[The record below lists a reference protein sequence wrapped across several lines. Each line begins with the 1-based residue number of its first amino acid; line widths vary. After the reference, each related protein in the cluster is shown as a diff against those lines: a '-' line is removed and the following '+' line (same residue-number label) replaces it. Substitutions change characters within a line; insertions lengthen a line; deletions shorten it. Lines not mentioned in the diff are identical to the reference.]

1 MSKLLCTS
9 VVTGTV
15 IMHAHARVCVTDT
28 SEMAASHV
36 CHFANT
42 NCLASRASLNKTN
55 AGEDSLHQLLI
66 KSLQKADR

>member
-9 VVTGTV
+9 VVTETV

-42 NCLASRASLNKTN
+42 NFA
-55 AGEDSLHQLLI
+55 
-66 KSLQKADR
+66 

>member
-1 MSKLLCTS
+1 MRKLQLKQLVCKLLCTS

-15 IMHAHARVCVTDT
+15 IMHVHARVYVTDT

-42 NCLASRASLNKTN
+42 NFA
-55 AGEDSLHQLLI
+55 
-66 KSLQKADR
+66 